1 MVKVAKRL
9 TCTKL
14 YYLAKFVGLVKIV
27 NPPGP
32 VELEKMHKLA
42 KLVQLTNSLNL
53 FDWRNEKTS

>member
-32 VELEKMHKLA
+32 VELEKMHKLD
-42 KLVQLTNSLNL
+42 SLKL

>member
-27 NPPGP
+27 NPPGS

-42 KLVQLTNSLNL
+42 KLV
-53 FDWRNEKTS
+53 